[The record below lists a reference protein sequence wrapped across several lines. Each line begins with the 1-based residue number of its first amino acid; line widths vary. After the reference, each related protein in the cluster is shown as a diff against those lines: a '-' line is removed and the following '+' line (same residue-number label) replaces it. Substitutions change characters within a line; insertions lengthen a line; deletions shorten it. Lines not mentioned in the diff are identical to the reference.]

1 MFEAGNQNYTEC
13 KGGKTIS
20 TVAEFGHNEGQ
31 SSHCTSSRL
40 YQSPNKQSKHSQLWD
55 KKQPCVKAVVPL
67 TDYPYYTRL

>member
-31 SSHCTSSRL
+31 SSHCISSRL
-40 YQSPNKQSKHSQLWD
+40 YQSPNKQSKHPQL
-55 KKQPCVKAVVPL
+55 
-67 TDYPYYTRL
+67 

>member
-40 YQSPNKQSKHSQLWD
+40 YQSPNKETEQTPS
-55 KKQPCVKAVVPL
+55 AVRQETTL
-67 TDYPYYTRL
+67 C